1 MADKFFLLNFICIRK
16 ASFILVGELFIFVEN
31 FTSRFQEVFILK
43 KWQLLSS
50 AALLTFTLTACNSEK
65 ATDEQSTN
73 GSTEVTET
81 AQFPFT
87 LKDALDKEITLEKA
101 PERIITL
108 APSNTEIL
116 FGLGLNDE
124 IIAVN
129 DNDTYPE
136 EALTKE
142 SVGGMEF
149 NLEQIIGLQPDLVLA
164 HESGMYSFNEQAIA
178 QLESVGIPVFVVKDA
193 KTFEE
198 TYETIEQVGQL
209 TNKEQEAEEMVASIK
224 EGIEEIEMKVADRE
238 EKSVFIVV
246 GTDPD
251 LYAAGEETFISEML
265 DVLNAENAVP
275 ELGWP
280 MYSSEQFVN
289 SNPDVILVTYENDMA
304 AIEKNDAYAEMDAV
318 KNGNVKLVDGDTTSR
333 QGPRIVEGIESIGA
347 AIYPEVFNE

>member
-1 MADKFFLLNFICIRK
+1 VADKFFLLNFICMRK
-16 ASFILVGELFIFVEN
+16 ASFVSSRELFIFVEN
-31 FTSRFQEVFILK
+31 YTTRSQEVFILK

-50 AALLTFTLTACNSEK
+50 AALLTLTLTACNSEK
-65 ATDEQSTN
+65 ATDEQPAN
-73 GSTEVTET
+73 DMAEVTEK
-81 AQFPFT
+81 AQFPVT
-87 LKDALDKEITLEKA
+87 LTDALDKEITLEKA

-108 APSNTEIL
+108 TPSNTEIL

-178 QLESVGIPVFVVKDA
+178 QLESVGIPVYVVKDA

-198 TYETIEQVGQL
+198 TYETIEQIGQL
-209 TNKEQEAEEMVASIK
+209 TNKEQEAKEMIASIK
-224 EGIEEIEMKVADRE
+224 EGIEEIEVKVAQLE

-265 DVLNAENAVP
+265 DVLNVENAVP

-289 SNPDVILVTYENDMA
+289 SNPDVILVTYESDMA

>member
-1 MADKFFLLNFICIRK
+1 M
-16 ASFILVGELFIFVEN
+16 
-31 FTSRFQEVFILK
+31 K

-50 AALLTFTLTACNSEK
+50 AALLTLTLAACNSEK
-65 ATDEQSTN
+65 ATDEQSAKDN
-73 GSTEVTET
+73 TEVTEA
-81 AQFPFT
+81 AQFPVT
-87 LKDALDKEITLEKA
+87 IKDALDKEITLDKA

-136 EALTKE
+136 AALSKE

-149 NLEQIIGLQPDLVLA
+149 NLEQIISLQPDLVVA
-164 HESGMYSFNEQAIA
+164 HESGLYSFNEQAIA

-198 TYETIEQVGQL
+198 TYETIEQIGNL
-209 TNKEQEAEEMVASIK
+209 TNKEKEAEEMIISIK
-224 EGIEEIEMKVADRE
+224 EGIEEIEVKVADLE
-238 EKSVFIVV
+238 EKSVFVVV
-246 GTDPD
+246 GTNPQ
-251 LYAAGEETFISEML
+251 LYVAGQETFISEML
-265 DVLNAENAVP
+265 EVLNVENAVP

-280 MYSSEQFVN
+280 QYSSEQFVQ
-289 SNPDVILVTYENDMA
+289 SNPDIILVTYENDLA
-304 AIEKNDAYAEMDAV
+304 AIEENDAYAEMDAV
-318 KNGNVKLVDGDTTSR
+318 KNANVKLVDSDTTSR
-333 QGPRIVEGIESIGA
+333 QGPRIVEGIESIGE

>member
-1 MADKFFLLNFICIRK
+1 M
-16 ASFILVGELFIFVEN
+16 
-31 FTSRFQEVFILK
+31 K

-50 AALLTFTLTACNSEK
+50 AALLTLTLTACNSEK
-65 ATDEQSTN
+65 ATEEQSAN

-81 AQFPFT
+81 AQFPVT

-136 EALTKE
+136 EALSKE

-164 HESGMYSFNEQAIA
+164 HESGLYSFNEQAIA

-198 TYETIEQVGQL
+198 TYETIEQIGQL
-209 TNKEQEAEEMVASIK
+209 TNKEQAAEKMIASIK
-224 EGIEEIEMKVADRE
+224 EEIEEIEVKVADLE
-238 EKSVFIVV
+238 EKSVFVVV
-246 GTDPD
+246 GTNPE
-251 LYAAGEETFISEML
+251 LYVAGQETFISEML
-265 DVLNAENAVP
+265 EVLNVENAVP
-275 ELGWP
+275 ELDWP
-280 MYSSEQFVN
+280 QYSSEQFVK
-289 SNPDVILVTYENDMA
+289 SNPDIILVTYENDMA
-304 AIEKNDAYAEMDAV
+304 AIEENDAYAEMDAV
-318 KNGNVKLVDGDTTSR
+318 KNANVKLVDGDTTSR
-333 QGPRIVEGIESIGA
+333 QGPRIVEGIESIGE

>member
-1 MADKFFLLNFICIRK
+1 M
-16 ASFILVGELFIFVEN
+16 
-31 FTSRFQEVFILK
+31 K

-50 AALLTFTLTACNSEK
+50 AALLTLTLAACNSEK
-65 ATDEQSTN
+65 ATDEQSAKDN
-73 GSTEVTET
+73 TEVTEA
-81 AQFPFT
+81 AQFPVT
-87 LKDALDKEITLEKA
+87 IKDALDKEITLEKA

-136 EALTKE
+136 QALSKE

-149 NLEQIIGLQPDLVLA
+149 NLEQIISLQPDLVVA
-164 HESGMYSFNEQAIA
+164 HESGLYSFNEQAIA

-198 TYETIEQVGQL
+198 TYETIEQIGKL
-209 TNKEQEAEEMVASIK
+209 TNKEKEAEEMIVSIK
-224 EGIEEIEMKVADRE
+224 EGIEEIEVKVADLE
-238 EKSVFIVV
+238 EKSVFVVV
-246 GTDPD
+246 GTNPQ
-251 LYAAGEETFISEML
+251 LYVAGQETFISEML
-265 DVLNAENAVP
+265 EVLNVENAVP

-280 MYSSEQFVN
+280 QYSSEQFVK
-289 SNPDVILVTYENDMA
+289 SNPDIILVTYENDLA
-304 AIEKNDAYAEMDAV
+304 AIEENDAYAEMDAV
-318 KNGNVKLVDGDTTSR
+318 KNANVKLVDSDTTSR
-333 QGPRIVEGIESIGA
+333 QGPRIVEGIESIGE

>member
-1 MADKFFLLNFICIRK
+1 MADKFFLLNFICMRK
-16 ASFILVGELFIFVEN
+16 ASFVSSRELFIFVEN
-31 FTSRFQEVFILK
+31 YTTRSREVFILK

-50 AALLTFTLTACNSEK
+50 AALLTVTLTACNSEK
-65 ATDEQSTN
+65 ATDEQTAN
-73 GSTEVTET
+73 DMAEVTEK
-81 AQFPFT
+81 AQYPIT
-87 LKDALDKEITLEKA
+87 LTDALDKEITLEKA
-101 PERIITL
+101 PQRIITL
-108 APSNTEIL
+108 TPSNTEIL

-178 QLESVGIPVFVVKDA
+178 QLESVGIPVYVVKDA

-198 TYETIEQVGQL
+198 TYETIEQIGQL
-209 TNKEQEAEEMVASIK
+209 TNKEQEAKEMISSIK
-224 EGIEEIEMKVADRE
+224 EGIEEIEVKVADLE

-265 DVLNAENAVP
+265 DVLNVENAVP

-289 SNPDVILVTYENDMA
+289 SNPDVILVTYESDMA

>member
-1 MADKFFLLNFICIRK
+1 M
-16 ASFILVGELFIFVEN
+16 
-31 FTSRFQEVFILK
+31 K

-50 AALLTFTLTACNSEK
+50 AALLTLTLAACNSEK
-65 ATDEQSTN
+65 ATDEQSAKGN
-73 GSTEVTET
+73 TEVTEA
-81 AQFPFT
+81 AQFRVT
-87 LKDALDKEITLEKA
+87 IKDALDKEITLEKA

-136 EALTKE
+136 EALSKE

-149 NLEQIIGLQPDLVLA
+149 NLEQIISLQPDLVVA
-164 HESGMYSFNEQAIA
+164 HESGLYSFNEQAIA

-198 TYETIEQVGQL
+198 TYETIEQIGNL
-209 TNKEQEAEEMVASIK
+209 TNKEKEAEEMIISIK
-224 EGIEEIEMKVADRE
+224 EGIEEIEVKVADLE
-238 EKSVFIVV
+238 EKSVFVVV
-246 GTDPD
+246 GTNPQ
-251 LYAAGEETFISEML
+251 LYVAGQETFISEML
-265 DVLNAENAVP
+265 EVLNVENAVP

-280 MYSSEQFVN
+280 QYSSEQFVQ
-289 SNPDVILVTYENDMA
+289 SNPDIILVTYENDLA
-304 AIEKNDAYAEMDAV
+304 AIEENDAYAEMDAV
-318 KNGNVKLVDGDTTSR
+318 KNANVKLVDSDTTSR
-333 QGPRIVEGIESIGA
+333 QGPRIVEGIESIGE

>member
-1 MADKFFLLNFICIRK
+1 M
-16 ASFILVGELFIFVEN
+16 
-31 FTSRFQEVFILK
+31 K

-50 AALLTFTLTACNSEK
+50 AVLLTLTLAACNSEK

-73 GSTEVTET
+73 GSEEVTET
-81 AQFPFT
+81 AQFPVT
-87 LKDALDKEITLEKA
+87 IKDALDKEITLEKA
-101 PERIITL
+101 PQRIISL

-149 NLEQIIGLQPDLVLA
+149 NLEQIISLQPDLVVA
-164 HESGMYSFNEQAIA
+164 HESGMFSFNEQAIA

-198 TYETIEQVGQL
+198 TYETIKQLGQL
-209 TNKEQEAEEMVASIK
+209 TNKEKEAEEMNASIK
-224 EGIEEIEMKVADRE
+224 AGIEEIEVKVADLE

-289 SNPDVILVTYENDMA
+289 SKPDVILVTYENDMA
-304 AIEKNDAYAEMDAV
+304 AIEANDAYAEMDAV

>member
-1 MADKFFLLNFICIRK
+1 M
-16 ASFILVGELFIFVEN
+16 
-31 FTSRFQEVFILK
+31 K

-50 AALLTFTLTACNSEK
+50 AALLTLTLAACNSEK
-65 ATDEQSTN
+65 ATDEQSAKDN
-73 GSTEVTET
+73 TEVTEA
-81 AQFPFT
+81 AQFPVT
-87 LKDALDKEITLEKA
+87 IKDALDKEITLEKA

-136 EALTKE
+136 EALSKE

-149 NLEQIIGLQPDLVLA
+149 NLEQIISLQPDLVVA
-164 HESGMYSFNEQAIA
+164 HESGLYSFNEQAIA

-198 TYETIEQVGQL
+198 TYETIEQIGNL
-209 TNKEQEAEEMVASIK
+209 TNKEKEAEEMIVSIK
-224 EGIEEIEMKVADRE
+224 EGIEEIEVKVADLE
-238 EKSVFIVV
+238 EKSVFVVV
-246 GTDPD
+246 GTNPQ
-251 LYAAGEETFISEML
+251 LYVAGQETFISEML
-265 DVLNAENAVP
+265 EVLNVENAVP

-280 MYSSEQFVN
+280 QYSSEQFVQ
-289 SNPDVILVTYENDMA
+289 SNPDIILVTYENDLA
-304 AIEKNDAYAEMDAV
+304 AIEENDAYAEMDAV
-318 KNGNVKLVDGDTTSR
+318 KNANVKLVDSDTTSR
-333 QGPRIVEGIESIGA
+333 QGPRIVEGIESIGE

>member
-1 MADKFFLLNFICIRK
+1 M
-16 ASFILVGELFIFVEN
+16 
-31 FTSRFQEVFILK
+31 K

-50 AALLTFTLTACNSEK
+50 AALLTLTLAACNSEK
-65 ATDEQSTN
+65 ATDEQSAKDN
-73 GSTEVTET
+73 TEITEA
-81 AQFPFT
+81 AQFPVT
-87 LKDALDKEITLEKA
+87 IKDALDKEITLEKA

-136 EALTKE
+136 EALSKE

-149 NLEQIIGLQPDLVLA
+149 NLEQIISLQPDLVVA
-164 HESGMYSFNEQAIA
+164 HESGLYSFNEQAIA

-198 TYETIEQVGQL
+198 TYETIEQIGKL
-209 TNKEQEAEEMVASIK
+209 TNKEKEAEEMIVSIK
-224 EGIEEIEMKVADRE
+224 EGIEEIEVKVADLE
-238 EKSVFIVV
+238 EKSVFVVV
-246 GTDPD
+246 GTNPQ
-251 LYAAGEETFISEML
+251 LYVAGQETFISEML
-265 DVLNAENAVP
+265 EVLNVENAVP

-280 MYSSEQFVN
+280 QYSSEQFVK
-289 SNPDVILVTYENDMA
+289 SNPDIILVTYENDLA
-304 AIEKNDAYAEMDAV
+304 AIEENDAYAEMDAV
-318 KNGNVKLVDGDTTSR
+318 KNANVKLVDSDTTSR
-333 QGPRIVEGIESIGA
+333 QGPRIVEGIESIGE